1 VTQAKLRGMAQE
13 RIEDAKILIDG
24 GRWWFGYY
32 VSGYAVECALKACV
46 LAQMVGTGW
55 VFTEDEKKLR
65 ECRTHDFMRLISI
78 AGMHDP
84 LNARLSE
91 SAAAGDGFV
100 ENWNTVKAWTVE
112 SRYEQQIEADA
123 KKLYFAITDETD
135 GVMRWIRNYW

>member
-55 VFTEDEKKLR
+55 VFLEDEKKLR

-84 LNARLSE
+84 LNARLKRKRGGRRRLCRKLE
-91 SAAAGDGFV
+91 YREGMD
-100 ENWNTVKAWTVE
+100 
-112 SRYEQQIEADA
+112 SR
-123 KKLYFAITDETD
+123 KSL
-135 GVMRWIRNYW
+135 